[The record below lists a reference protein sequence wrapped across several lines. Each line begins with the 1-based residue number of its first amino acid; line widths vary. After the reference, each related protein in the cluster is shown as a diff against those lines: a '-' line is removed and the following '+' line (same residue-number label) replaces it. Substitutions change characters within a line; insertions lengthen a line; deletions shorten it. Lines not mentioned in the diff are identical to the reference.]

1 MQMRR
6 YWLYQVLGWSAYSLV
21 GIAINTLNGAA
32 LGPLLVGHALLI
44 SFSIGLTHWLR
55 HTVKRRPPNKPMWPR
70 LAIGALLI
78 SEIQVASPPP
88 TTNMPSKPSPST
100 RSTIYSSPSPRS
112 AWSKP

>member
-44 SFSIGLTHWLR
+44 SFSIGLTHWPKTAR
-55 HTVKRRPPNKPMWPR
+55 QS
-70 LAIGALLI
+70 LLGGKDG
-78 SEIQVASPPP
+78 P
-88 TTNMPSKPSPST
+88 
-100 RSTIYSSPSPRS
+100 
-112 AWSKP
+112 